1 MVLISFAFSWGV
13 IDESLVD
20 PRLIKENIETNCP
33 ADPTF
38 GGQCQLVSS
47 QVLEPSE
54 CREIDGVRFCRDWWK
69 KEFVYRCDGNVNID
83 QLLSTFEGFE
93 YCTYERKCV
102 QWEDLPKRG
111 GTVSCR
117 IYYDKNRPGCDSN
130 PYQPK
135 CIANDCGE
143 LFERCTLLNY
153 TDYSDIPDKANTE
166 PKQYCDPVYGYC
178 GEVQVPSA
186 SGVSVGI
193 YTFSCPEDIRKVCR
207 QWEVVKNCPDGTQA
221 VCNTVSVCKKYETQ
235 TVSGY
240 EPGSCLVDRP
250 YTIHKVVKGSAEA
263 QSLRNNPLCLKIGEE
278 STPCGS
284 SVRSYSQ
291 GSICELA
298 GRYSAIGG
306 NSGQVII
313 KRGVEVPPGT
323 DLVLYLYVGNSCDDD
338 NTRVD
343 LIVKNSD
350 TGEVIGEYHSS
361 CNHQGNIVKI
371 YENTPEGL
379 RIDFKYKVAHCIG
392 VGCGSND
399 YTFGDSET
407 STSWNYGGST
417 WDSHTSTFGW
427 MFYEYE
433 IYKCYGNSLDVAG
446 SCNIPGNCEILSPVN
461 NLEELECYAF
471 EQDSENPT
479 KMVCSKYSVMYRC
492 PSEGQTAVCA
502 EWETRTV
509 CNDGTVSIPSLTLEG
524 KDFSKDFAQA
534 IGLAQ
539 AVNEMKHVWT
549 GEAKVCESGWWN
561 SIVSNPTEYFISKA
575 VSYAISQ
582 FGAEIASAAAE
593 YFQAASFCLN
603 PAYAVVGAD
612 GVADCMATVAESSY
626 TGNGG
631 VRNAFLE
638 KVCGGSSSFCGA
650 ARFLSDPVVMFAISV
665 AWDIIS
671 STDKC
676 STCSSEKCAAK
687 HNDYREYVLISKG
700 LCHYVGS
707 KCSWKIDLGFT
718 KVCLRRAYKHC
729 CYDSKFARI
738 LVEQAYK
745 QLGYSWGGYDN
756 PNCSALTFD
765 DLKKLDFS
773 AMDFSELIAEIEAKM
788 QMKVDK
794 GYIKQVVEDF
804 FSGDI
809 QPTGETPWGSGN

>member
-1 MVLISFAFSWGV
+1 MVLISFALSWGV
-13 IDESLVD
+13 IDESLLD
-20 PRLIKENIETNCP
+20 PGLIEENIETNCP

-54 CREIDGVRFCRDWWK
+54 CRDIDGVRFCRDWWK
-69 KEFVYRCDGNVNID
+69 KEFVYRCDGNVSID
-83 QLLSTFEGFE
+83 RLLSTFEGFE
-93 YCTYERKCV
+93 YCTYERRCV
-102 QWEDLPKRG
+102 QWEDLSKRG

-130 PYQPK
+130 PYQPQ
-135 CIANDCGE
+135 CIASDCGE

-153 TDYSDIPDKANTE
+153 TDYSDIPDKANLE
-166 PKQYCDPVYGYC
+166 YKLYCDPVSGMCGYMPAP
-178 GEVQVPSA
+178 GT
-186 SGVSVGI
+186 SGVALGI
-193 YTFSCPEDIRKVCR
+193 YTFSCPSDLRKVCR
-207 QWEVVKNCPDGTQA
+207 QWEITKVCPDGTET
-221 VCNTVSVCKKYETQ
+221 VCNTVSVCKRYATQ
-235 TVSGY
+235 SVKGY
-240 EPGSCLVDRP
+240 ELESCLIERP
-250 YTIHKVVKGSAEA
+250 YTAYTVIKDSQESNDLK
-263 QSLRNNPLCLKIGEE
+263 NNPLCIKVGETTETKNTVGIFSWGWDGDFGDDCSSCESYVTGLVIKSPEGNWFKGTGTCYYVNGAPGVFPKEWQLKNFYNHYLQNVLKLPA
-278 STPCGS
+278 SVVSVDLSAKRKVGS
-284 SVRSYSQ
+284 NSYDRACFGDSND
-291 GSICELA
+291 
-298 GRYSAIGG
+298 G
-306 NSGQVII
+306 NRHYEVP
-313 KRGVEVPPGT
+313 VEVSIT
-323 DLVLYLYVGNSCDDD
+323 YETYKCFAESLDGNAVS
-338 NTRVD
+338 
-343 LIVKNSD
+343 
-350 TGEVIGEYHSS
+350 SS
-361 CNHQGNIVKI
+361 CNI
-371 YENTPEGL
+371 
-379 RIDFKYKVAHCIG
+379 A
-392 VGCGSND
+392 S
-399 YTFGDSET
+399 
-407 STSWNYGGST
+407 
-417 WDSHTSTFGW
+417 
-427 MFYEYE
+427 
-433 IYKCYGNSLDVAG
+433 
-446 SCNIPGNCEILSPVN
+446 SCVLMSPVN

-492 PSEGQTAVCA
+492 PSEDQTAVCA

-509 CNDGTVSIPSLTLEG
+509 CNDGTVPIPSLTLEG

-539 AVNEMKHVWT
+539 AVNELKHVWT
-549 GEAKVCESGWWN
+549 GEPKVCESGWWN
-561 SIVSNPTEYFISKA
+561 SIVQNPTQYFISKA

-638 KVCGGSSSFCGA
+638 KVCKGSSSFCGA
-650 ARFLSDPVVMFAISV
+650 AEFLSDPVVMFAISI

-788 QMKVDK
+788 QIKVDK
-794 GYIKQVVEDF
+794 GYIKQAVEDF